1 MMNTAMTRSL
11 FLIIMISAISLQLGA
26 QTKRTLSETIDIY
39 TKSILNRDLKTLLTT
54 VTDNDTL
61 LFFSTDGTLFHTRKE
76 YVDYHVEW
84 FNEKDWTLSF
94 KTIAVSDGADYGF
107 VNVLFNYRNLLTDG
121 RYFDMESY
129 MTLIFR
135 KENGAWKVTEDIR
148 TPVSRKF
155 LNKDKTLSYSREQE
169 YFFKTV
175 KNRRTIRKFK
185 SDSVPTEHI
194 IKILDAARMVP
205 TSGNQQPW
213 KFLVIRDRSKI
224 DTLKNRAVLWYMD
237 YYRQAAQPSNDDLKK
252 TDDAIRKI
260 IPNVLSAPVYIAV
273 LVDSLSTFPESVIPE
288 GAMAAAQL
296 MLSARALGYGT
307 GYYTTFFPEKH
318 LRPFFNIPD
327 HYKLICF
334 TPLGIP
340 ESWPD
345 SPKKK
350 DLDGMV
356 MFEEIK

>member
-1 MMNTAMTRSL
+1 MKFTPARSWI
-11 FLIIMISAISLQLGA
+11 FVITFASALRLEA
-26 QTKRTLSETIDIY
+26 QTSRSLSETTDIY
-39 TKSILNRDLKTLLTT
+39 TKSILNRDLKTLFTT

-61 LFFSTDGTLFHTRKE
+61 LFFSTDGTLFHSRKE
-76 YVDYHVEW
+76 YVDYHAEW
-84 FNEKDWTLSF
+84 FNEKDWTISF
-94 KTIAVSDGADYGF
+94 NTIAVSEGADYGF

-135 KENGAWKVTEDIR
+135 KESGAWKVTEDIR
-148 TPVSRKF
+148 TPVSRTF
-155 LNKDKTLSYSREQE
+155 LNNDKTLSYTREQE

-185 SDSVPTEHI
+185 SDSVPTGHI

-213 KFLVIRDRSKI
+213 KFLVIRDRNKI

-237 YYRQAAQPSNDDLKK
+237 YYRLVAQPNDDDLKK
-252 TDDAIRKI
+252 TQDAISKI

-318 LRPFFNIPD
+318 MRPFFGIPD

-340 ESWPD
+340 EAWPD
-345 SPKKK
+345 PPKKK
-350 DLDGMV
+350 ELGGMI